1 MILVKFVKS
10 YPASYMANMDMAR
23 SVMRTFRRAGIPVN
37 MSNGF
42 NKHMNV
48 NFTPPLPISVES
60 EAEYMSIDTPM
71 SAVEFLDRYNASCH
85 PSLRAIA
92 GLDCE
97 TNPNP
102 AAKVYSSLYRVR
114 GLGDYNALFVKTIED
129 SHEFYVKASKGDTL
143 KEVRSLI
150 LDAYVEGD
158 DLMLLLRSGN
168 TTLRVDKVLEALT
181 SDIENVPDYTIIR
194 LEQFTENNL
203 PLLEIARV

>member
-60 EAEYMSIDTPM
+60 EAEYMSVDTSM
-71 SAVEFLDRYNASCH
+71 SASEFLDRYNACCH
-85 PSLRAIA
+85 PALVAVE

-114 GLGDYNALFVKTIED
+114 GLDGYNATFVKQIED
-129 SHEFYVKASKGDTL
+129 SEEFFVKSSKGDSL
-143 KEVRSLI
+143 KEVKSLI
-150 LDAYVEGD
+150 LDAYVDGE

-181 SDIENVPDYTIIR
+181 SGMEDTPDYTIIR
-194 LEQFTENNL
+194 LEQFTENKL